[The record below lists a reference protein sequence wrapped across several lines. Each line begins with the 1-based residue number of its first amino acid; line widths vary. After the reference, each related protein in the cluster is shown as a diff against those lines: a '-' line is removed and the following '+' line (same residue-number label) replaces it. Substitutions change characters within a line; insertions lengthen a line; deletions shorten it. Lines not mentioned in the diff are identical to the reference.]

1 MSEILV
7 YKRKKKDK
15 YQKLL
20 SLVPVSLKKKK
31 KIVDYQDMRLNRFW
45 RTLEKSLTWWFSV
58 LLIKTGLSESN
69 SNQGLVVD

>member
-7 YKRKKKDK
+7 YKREKKDK

-20 SLVPVSLKKKK
+20 SLVPVSLKKK

-58 LLIKTGLSESN
+58 LLIKTGLSESD

>member
-20 SLVPVSLKKKK
+20 SLVPVSLIKK

-58 LLIKTGLSESN
+58 LLIKTGLSESD

>member
-1 MSEILV
+1 MSESFV

-20 SLVPVSLKKKK
+20 SLVPVSFFK
-31 KIVDYQDMRLNRFW
+31 KIVDYQDMRLSRFW
-45 RTLEKSLTWWFSV
+45 RTLEKSLMWWFSV

-69 SNQGLVVD
+69 SNQDLVVD

>member
-31 KIVDYQDMRLNRFW
+31 NC
-45 RTLEKSLTWWFSV
+45 
-58 LLIKTGLSESN
+58 GLSGYEAK
-69 SNQGLVVD
+69 

>member
-1 MSEILV
+1 MSESLV

-20 SLVPVSLKKKK
+20 SLVPVNFFFL
-31 KIVDYQDMRLNRFW
+31 KIVDYQDMRLSRFW
-45 RTLEKSLTWWFSV
+45 RTLEKSLMWWFSV

-69 SNQGLVVD
+69 SNQDLVVD

>member
-20 SLVPVSLKKKK
+20 SLVPVSLKKK